1 MKKEVGD
8 CGYLKRFKIK
18 GNHKMDILS
27 NKYSLQNVKKPAA
40 APIDGCTNQVNLKG
54 YRESLRHTCLRPI
67 QTERIICSRIG
78 RFNACV
84 KCGHLENSQSS
95 AMENENKLGRMVM
108 FMMVTG
114 KMAQGKEKEHGIM
127 L

>member
-1 MKKEVGD
+1 M
-8 CGYLKRFKIK
+8 CKIR
-18 GNHKMDILS
+18 G
-27 NKYSLQNVKKPAA
+27 Q
-40 APIDGCTNQVNLKG
+40 
-54 YRESLRHTCLRPI
+54 
-67 QTERIICSRIG
+67 
-78 RFNACV
+78 
-84 KCGHLENSQSS
+84 LENSQSS